1 MEGLVSSPI
10 KSNSSN
16 RTVNII
22 RNMILSSSARVTIIL
37 REPLDEESLHELMS
51 LKQVVSA
58 VLHGPNESFLMR
70 YPGRVGWYHPNEA
83 GWTMPAILAT
93 EILYIGN
100 LSNFGFR
107 AAWSAWRAGILSF
120 RSSDP
125 SGSLDKSAMLAEVIR
140 AVIRALA
147 HRMPAQITSLLYQL
161 RINRIAKHLS
171 KLKVPAYQPEQGCV
185 LFASGS
191 LGPGG
196 SERQIVNT
204 LLGLRSKGYN
214 NLKLLHEQPMQYPY
228 DFYLSDIQNAGIQ
241 ISQLTPLE
249 VRNMDDWGIDSIW
262 SELYQQI
269 FLLGPIGNQIIAY
282 ALEFQEKRPELVHTW
297 LDHVNVTAGI
307 AAAITGVP
315 RIVIS
320 CRSLAPT
327 HFDFYQPYMKALYQL
342 LTQFPNVTILN
353 NSESGAR
360 DYEHWLSLPQG
371 TLQVIH
377 NGFDFSNFPGG
388 KEIELVRE
396 QYLLSVGIPQNAC
409 VIGSV
414 MRISEE
420 KQPLLWLKMAEH
432 VVRQYPNAYFL
443 IVGDGVMSEEMKNA
457 AISRGLSQKTKFV
470 GHEKNALSAILAM
483 DVFVQTSRVE
493 GLPNVL
499 IEAQALGVPV
509 VATNVGGTQETF
521 IDGLTGSLVNTQA
534 SEDIANKVMEILGNP
549 ELRTQMK
556 ELASLKARDEF
567 SLEKMITRTMD
578 VYAN

>member
-1 MEGLVSSPI
+1 MTIDQDASS
-10 KSNSSN
+10 
-16 RTVNII
+16 RTVEFI
-22 RNMILSSSARVTIIL
+22 RNVIAGSAEPITIVL
-37 REPLDEESLHELMS
+37 RKSLNEESLHELMS
-51 LKQVVSA
+51 LEQVVSA
-58 VLHGPNESFLMR
+58 VLQEPNESLATH
-70 YPGRVGWYHPNEA
+70 YPGRIGWYQPNEI
-83 GWTMPAILAT
+83 GWQMPAILAT
-93 EILYIGN
+93 GILYIGN

-107 AAWSAWRAGILSF
+107 AAWSAWRRGVLSF

-147 HRMPAQITSLLYQL
+147 HRMPGQITGLLYQL
-161 RINRIAKHLS
+161 RSKRIVKHLS
-171 KLKVPAYQPEQGCV
+171 KLKAPAYQPEQGCI

-204 LLGLRSKGYN
+204 LLGLRSKGYS
-214 NLKLLHEQPMQYPY
+214 NLRLLHEQPMQYPY
-228 DFYLSDIQNAGIQ
+228 DFYLSDVQNAGIQ

-249 VRNMDDWGIDSIW
+249 MRNRDEWEVDSIW
-262 SELYQQI
+262 FELYQQI
-269 FLLGPIGNQIIAY
+269 FLLGPIGSQIVAY

-297 LDHVNVTAGI
+297 LDHINVTAGI

-327 HFDFYQPYMKALYQL
+327 HFDFYQPYMKALYQML
-342 LTQFPNVTILN
+342 MQFPNVTILN

-377 NGFDFSNFPGG
+377 NGFDFSNFPAG

-420 KQPLLWLKMAEH
+420 KQPLLWLKMAEY
-432 VVRQYPNAYFL
+432 VAREYPNAYFL
-443 IVGDGVMSEEMKNA
+443 IVGDGVMGKEMKSA
-457 AISRGLSQKTKFV
+457 AVSLGLSKKTKFV
-470 GHEKNALSAILAM
+470 GHAKNALSAITAM
-483 DVFVQTSRVE
+483 DVFVQTSRIE

-499 IEAQALGVPV
+499 IEAQALGIPV
-509 VATNVGGTQETF
+509 VATNVGGTKETF
-521 IDGLTGSLVNTQA
+521 VDGLTGSLVNTQA
-534 SEDIANKVMEILGNP
+534 PEDIANMVMEILGNL

-556 ELASLKARDEF
+556 NLASLKARDKF
-567 SLEKMITRTMD
+567 SLEKLITRTMG

>member
-1 MEGLVSSPI
+1 MTIDQDASS
-10 KSNSSN
+10 
-16 RTVNII
+16 RTVEFI
-22 RNMILSSSARVTIIL
+22 RNVIAGSAEPITIVL
-37 REPLDEESLHELMS
+37 RKSLNEESLHELMS
-51 LKQVVSA
+51 LEQVVSA
-58 VLHGPNESFLMR
+58 VLQEPNASLATH
-70 YPGRVGWYHPNEA
+70 YPGRIGWYQPNEM
-83 GWTMPAILAT
+83 GWQMPAILAT

-147 HRMPAQITSLLYQL
+147 HRMPAKITGLLYQL
-161 RINRIAKHLS
+161 RSKRIVKHLS
-171 KLKVPAYQPEQGCV
+171 KLKAPAYQPEQGCI

-204 LLGLRSKGYN
+204 LLGLRSKGYS
-214 NLKLLHEQPMQYPY
+214 NLRLLHEQPMQYPY

-249 VRNMDDWGIDSIW
+249 MRNSDEWGVDSIW

-269 FLLGPIGNQIIAY
+269 FLLGPIGNQIVAY

-297 LDHVNVTAGI
+297 LDHINVTAGI
-307 AAAITGVP
+307 AAVITGVP

-327 HFDFYQPYMKALYQL
+327 HFDFYQPYMKALYQML
-342 LTQFPNVTILN
+342 MQFPNVTILN

-360 DYEHWLSLPQG
+360 DYEHWLGLPQG

-377 NGFDFSNFPGG
+377 NGFDFSNFPAG

-420 KQPLLWLKMAEH
+420 KQPLLWLKMAEY
-432 VVRQYPNAYFL
+432 VARAYPNAYFL
-443 IVGDGVMSEEMKNA
+443 IVGDGVMGKEMKSA
-457 AISRGLSQKTKFV
+457 AVSLGLSKKTKFV
-470 GHEKNALSAILAM
+470 GHEKNALSAITAM
-483 DVFVQTSRVE
+483 DVFVQTSRIE

-499 IEAQALGVPV
+499 IEAQALGIPV
-509 VATNVGGTQETF
+509 VATNVGGTKETF
-521 IDGLTGSLVNTQA
+521 VDGLTGSLVNTQA
-534 SEDIANKVMEILGNP
+534 PEDIANMVMEILGNL

-556 ELASLKARDEF
+556 NLASLKARDKF
-567 SLEKMITRTMD
+567 SLEKLITRTMG

>member
-1 MEGLVSSPI
+1 MTIDQSGSRRIVE
-10 KSNSSN
+10 
-16 RTVNII
+16 II
-22 RNMILSSSARVTIIL
+22 RDVIGGSAEPITIVL
-37 REPLDEESLHELMS
+37 RKSLNEESLHELMS
-51 LKQVVSA
+51 LKQVVSV
-58 VLHGPNESFLMR
+58 VLQGPNESFATH
-70 YPGRVGWYHPNEA
+70 YPGRIGWYQPNET
-83 GWTMPAILAT
+83 GWTMPVLLAK
-93 EILYIGN
+93 EIFYIGN

-107 AAWSAWRAGILSF
+107 AAWSAWRAGIRSF

-147 HRMPAQITSLLYQL
+147 HRMPAQITGLLYQL
-161 RINRIAKHLS
+161 RSKRIVKHLS
-171 KLKVPAYQPEQGCV
+171 KLKVPAYQPEQGCI

-204 LLGLRSKGYN
+204 LLGLKSKGYN
-214 NLKLLHEQPMQYPY
+214 NLKFLHEQPMQYPY
-228 DFYLSDIQNAGIQ
+228 DFYLSNIQNAGIQ
-241 ISQLTPLE
+241 ISQLIPLE
-249 VRNMDDWGIDSIW
+249 ARNIDDWGIDSIW

-269 FLLGPIGNQIIAY
+269 FLLGPIGNQIAAY

-297 LDHVNVTAGI
+297 LDHINVTAGI
-307 AAAITGVP
+307 AAAIIGVP

-353 NSESGAR
+353 NSKSGAR
-360 DYEHWLSLPQG
+360 DYERWLSLPRS
-371 TLQVIH
+371 TLRVIH
-377 NGFDFSNFPGG
+377 NGFDFSRFPAG
-388 KEIELVRE
+388 KEVERVRE
-396 QYLLSVGIPQNAC
+396 QYLLSIGIPQNAC

-420 KQPLLWLKMAEH
+420 KQPLLWLKMAEY
-432 VVRQYPNAYFL
+432 VARQYPNAYFL
-443 IVGDGVMSEEMKNA
+443 IVGDGVMGEEMKSA
-457 AISRGLSQKTKFV
+457 AVSLGLSKKTRFV
-470 GHEKNALSAILAM
+470 GHEKNALSAIAAM

-509 VATNVGGTQETF
+509 VATNVGGTRETF
-521 IDGLTGSLVNTQA
+521 VDGMTGSLVNTQTP
-534 SEDIANKVMEILGNP
+534 EDIANKVMEILGNL

-556 ELASLKARDEF
+556 KLASSKAKDEF